1 MASLTLNGA
10 WQLTFGPQGE
20 SGARGPD
27 ESPRPAADWPTIP
40 ATVPGNVELDLLAAR
55 LIQEPSRGHHIYDLR
70 PYEAYEWWYSRRFSS
85 PQLNAG
91 QRAELVFEGLDCYG
105 TVWLNGKLLG
115 HTDNMLIAHRFDAT
129 EHLRAGEENE
139 LTVRIASAVLEGRR
153 FQSVPGEFAFGTNW
167 ESLHTRKAPHGYGW
181 DILPRLV
188 SAGLWREVRVDVL
201 DPNRFRAVYWT
212 TLSVDAARRSAKL
225 LLDWD
230 FVTGR
235 SDSASLRLRTTL
247 ERNGATAHRSEQ
259 VALGTH
265 GRSLI
270 ELKDAD
276 LWWPRGCGEPALYHA
291 SLELLG
297 ADGQVLATH
306 HTQIGVRTVE
316 LRKTDITTADD
327 PGEFVFVVNGEK
339 VFIKG
344 TNWVPL
350 DALHS
355 RDPQHL
361 PSACAM
367 LADLNCNMVRCWGG
381 NVYEDQAFFDFCDAH
396 GILVW
401 QDFAL
406 ACALYP
412 QDGQFAA
419 KLRVEAEAVVTK
431 LRNHPSLALWAGN
444 NEIDECFSWA
454 GTGLDPNSDRLSREV
469 LPDVIRRLDPLRP
482 YLPSS
487 PYRSPELVRRGNNW
501 ELEPE
506 QHLWG
511 PRDDFKGPFY
521 TKSLAHFVSEI
532 GYHGCPNRRSLE
544 EFLDPEF
551 LWPWQNN
558 DQWLTH
564 AVRPH
569 PEQTSYNYRIPLMSK
584 QIAVLFKRVPEEL
597 NDYIVASQITQA
609 EALKFFIELWRA
621 GKWRRTGML
630 WWNLRD
636 GWPVISDAIVDYYGR
651 KKLAY
656 EYVKRVQAD
665 VCAMVA
671 QASPP
676 ATVAGHPLVIVNDT
690 LKPVSAQVTVK
701 DADSEKVLFG
711 GKFEVA
717 RNGKAVLGTIA
728 APARPAMWLL
738 EWAVSGGPPQRNHY
752 LAGPRPFSL
761 AQYKGWLEKLGLAA
775 FDFGF

>member
-1 MASLTLNGA
+1 MDSLSLNGT
-10 WQLTFGPQGE
+10 WELTFRPPSPSPFPPGE
-20 SGARGPD
+20 PD
-27 ESPRPAADWPTIP
+27 TGKLPAAGPPIP
-40 ATVPGNVELDLLAAR
+40 ATVPGNVELDLLAAG
-55 LIQEPSRGHHIYDLR
+55 LIQEPSRGNNIYDLR
-70 PYEAYEWWYSRRFSS
+70 KYETYEWLYSRKFTS
-85 PQLNAG
+85 PRLDPG
-91 QRAELVFEGLDCYG
+91 QRVELVFEGLDCCG
-105 TVWLNGKLLG
+105 TVWLNGKFLG
-115 HTDNMLIAHRFDAT
+115 RTDNMFIPQRFSVA
-129 EHLRAGEENE
+129 ELLRADREND
-139 LTVRIASAVLEGRR
+139 LTVCIASAVLEGRR
-153 FQSVPGEFAFGTNW
+153 AQPVPGEFAFGTNW
-167 ESLHTRKAPHGYGW
+167 ESLHVRKAPHMYGW

-188 SAGLWREVRVDVL
+188 SAGLWRGVHLAVL
-201 DPNRFRAVYWT
+201 DPTRWRGVYWT
-212 TLSVDAARRSAKL
+212 TLAADAGRRTAQL
-225 LLDWD
+225 LVDWD

-235 SDSASLRLRTTL
+235 SDPAALRLRTTL
-247 ERNGATAHRSEQ
+247 ERSGRTAYRSEQ

-265 GRSLI
+265 GRARL
-270 ELKDAD
+270 ELQDVD
-276 LWWPRGCGEPALYHA
+276 LWWPRGLGEPALYNA
-291 SLELLG
+291 ALELLA

-306 HTQIGVRTVE
+306 HTRIGLRTIE
-316 LRKTDITTADD
+316 LRRTDITTAEE

-361 PSACAM
+361 PAACAM

-381 NVYEDQAFFDFCDAH
+381 NVYEDHAFFDFCDAH

-412 QDGQFAA
+412 QTDEFAA
-419 KLRVEAEAVVTK
+419 RLRAEAEAVVTK

-454 GTGLDPNSDRLSREV
+454 GTGLDPNSDRLSRKV
-469 LPDVIRRLDPLRP
+469 LPEVIGRLDPLRP

-544 EFLDPEF
+544 EFLDPDF

-558 DQWLTH
+558 EQWLTH

-569 PEQTSYNYRIPLMSK
+569 PAQSSYDYRIALMAR
-584 QIAVLFKRVPEEL
+584 QIAVLFERVPEEL

-656 EYVKRVQAD
+656 EYLKDLQAD
-665 VCAMVA
+665 VCAIVGE
-671 QASPP
+671 ASA
-676 ATVAGHPLVIVNDT
+676 ATHPLLMVNDT
-690 LKPVSAQVTVK
+690 LRPVSAQVRVE
-701 DADSEKVLFG
+701 DADSQKTLFQ
-711 GKFEVA
+711 GKFEVE
-717 RNGKAVLGTIA
+717 RNGKAVLGAIA
-728 APARPAMWLL
+728 APSRPAMWLL
-738 EWAVSGGPPQRNHY
+738 ESSVSGGPSQFNHY

-761 AQYKGWLEKLGLAA
+761 AQYKGWLDKLGLGA